1 MYFHYY
7 IQRSPLGEECGFNI
21 FEQIWITISAKFCKF
36 PDRNTGRLN
45 VDEQLATRV
54 KCPL

>member
-21 FEQIWITISAKFCKF
+21 FEQIWIIISAKCCKF